1 MNGPHTVRD
10 IVQERYEIIHFIGK
24 GGMQFVYKA
33 KDLLLGREVA
43 LKTPQNNSALKR
55 FERSAVVSA
64 KVNHPNVAKTIDYIE
79 AKERPYLIEELI
91 VGEDLEQ
98 ALLTRAKQLD
108 PYLVA
113 RVFHHLVKG
122 LAASHH
128 VRVIHRDIKPANI
141 MVEGGYQI
149 SAIKIT
155 DFGIA
160 KMAEEVI
167 NEAVEKGEDSISA
180 SSTAVGAL
188 PYMAPEAITDPKS
201 VDESADVWSVG
212 ALVYT
217 LLTGNKPYGTGLKA
231 VAKIVEAR
239 PPEFPAFLTSKA
251 QFKLLVQ
258 DLRKLI
264 ELCLQKEPSK
274 RPTADT
280 LVEECGK
287 LCYPIA
293 TRQFGI
299 VRKLLYS
306 GGTCGF
312 IASEGDDVFFHQ
324 ESVFGQASTV
334 SVGDHV
340 MFSRFPGGGAAR
352 AHPVV
357 RMEIGA
363 SNK

>member
-1 MNGPHTVRD
+1 MNGPHTANDV
-10 IVQERYEIIHFIGK
+10 IQGRYRILSLIGK

-33 KDLLLGREVA
+33 KDLVIGREVA

-55 FERSAVVSA
+55 FERSAIVSA
-64 KVNHPNVAKTIDYIE
+64 RVNHPNVAKTIDYIE
-79 AKERPYLIEELI
+79 TKDRPYLIEELI

-98 ALLTRAKQLD
+98 ALLTKVKQLD

-141 MVEGGYQI
+141 MVENGYQI
-149 SAIKIT
+149 TAIKIT

-188 PYMAPEAITDPKS
+188 PYMAPEAITDQKN
-201 VDESADVWSVG
+201 VDKSADVWSVG

-217 LLTGNKPYGTGLKA
+217 LLTGSKPYGTGLKA

-251 QFKLLVQ
+251 QLAPLVEE
-258 DLRKLI
+258 LKKLI
-264 ELCLQKEPSK
+264 LSCLQKDPTK
-274 RPTADT
+274 RPTADI
-280 LVEECGK
+280 LVERCGM

-293 TRQFGI
+293 TRQFGV
-299 VRKLLYS
+299 VRKLLYQY
-306 GGTCGF
+306 GTCGF
-312 IASEGDDVFFHQ
+312 ITSDGDDVFFHQ

-357 RMEIGA
+357 RMEITA